1 MLDIVTIGETMVLL
15 TPMNPGSLKYVDYFK
30 KQIGGAESNF
40 AIGIARLGH
49 KSGWI
54 SKVGDD
60 PFGKYIVSF
69 IRGEGVDTSRVRV
82 DKGSPTG
89 VYFKEF
95 CQDHNPKI
103 YYYRKG
109 SAASNMNYCEL
120 DEEYIASAKYLHITG
135 ITPLLSETAREMIF
149 KAIEIAKINNVA
161 ISFDPNIR
169 KKLCSEEEC
178 RKVLRDILPQCD
190 IFLPGYSEAKF
201 LLHDGE
207 PDELCK
213 ELSSMG
219 IKTVAMKLG
228 KEGCMVA
235 NGSMVKTIPGVRNQ
249 KIVDTVGAGDGFDA
263 GFMTGMLNGWDIEK
277 CARLGNVVGA
287 MVVTVVGDV
296 EGLPTMEEVSEFED
310 GLELQRD

>member
-109 SAASNMNYCEL
+109 SAASNMNCCEL
-120 DEEYIASAKYLHITG
+120 DEEYIASAKYFHITG
-135 ITPLLSETAREMIF
+135 ITPLLSETAREMVS
-149 KAIEIAKINNVA
+149 KAIEIAKKNNVI

-178 RKVLRDILPQCD
+178 RKILRDILPQCD

-213 ELSSMG
+213 ELLSMG

-228 KEGCMVA
+228 KEGCIVA
-235 NGSMVKTIPGVRNQ
+235 NSSMVKTIQGV
-249 KIVDTVGAGDGFDA
+249 KIEKVVDTVGAGDGFDA

-277 CARLGNVVGA
+277 CGRLANVVGA
-287 MVVTVVGDV
+287 MVVMVVGDM

-310 GLELQRD
+310 EVGSQGN